1 MGTSAFSFFCSGHH
15 LKMSCNGCEFHSAPL
30 SLPSPFSLEAN
41 PLISCVSMDLQRTIF
56 KCVCV
61 CVFMCERQTERKRH
75 SERVRCKNTLC
86 CLCFCIII
94 IILYTPFWLQCY
106 HALLNGRHLSLAI
119 IFQSV
124 LIHKSET
131 LKMLQKTPCKCLCGW
146 QAFTQFCSPTLVFES
161 MR

>member
-1 MGTSAFSFFCSGHH
+1 MHSVFFVVDIILRWVAMAVNSTQH
-15 LKMSCNGCEFHSAPL
+15 
-30 SLPSPFSLEAN
+30 PSPCPPPSVWRQIHWF
-41 PLISCVSMDLQRTIF
+41 PVSQWTCKGQFLS
-56 KCVCV
+56 VCV